1 MPRLAIIAH
10 QASDTNL
17 RLLDAAR
24 ALAVDAVLLSPA
36 EGRRWLRPGDTAL
49 ARIDVLSTLRGPEP
63 GLGDVSALERMGVT
77 VLNPAGAL
85 LGAHD
90 KLATA
95 LRLAARRLPHPRTVH
110 VGGDVDP
117 GLRYPVVVKPR
128 FGSWGLDVHLCTD
141 RHALERR
148 LRSLAHREWFLR
160 QGALVQELV
169 RPQGYDL
176 RLVVSAGRVIGAIER
191 VPAPGEWRTNISL
204 GGRRRPVD
212 PPAAARL
219 LALEA
224 ADALGADLVGVDLLP
239 DQAGGWTILELNGAV
254 EFNHVYTL
262 NGADPH
268 EQTIRNLLGWPRAV
282 DASVA

>member
-1 MPRLAIIAH
+1 
-10 QASDTNL
+10 
-17 RLLDAAR
+17 
-24 ALAVDAVLLSPA
+24 
-36 EGRRWLRPGDTAL
+36 
-49 ARIDVLSTLRGPEP
+49 
-63 GLGDVSALERMGVT
+63 MGVT

-95 LRLAARRLPHPRTVH
+95 LRLGAHGLPHPRTVH
-110 VGGDVDP
+110 VGGDVDS
-117 GLRYPVVVKPR
+117 GLGFPVVVKPR
-128 FGSWGLDVHLCTD
+128 FGSWGRDVHLCPSRD
-141 RHALERR
+141 ALKRR
-148 LRSLAHREWFLR
+148 LRSLTRREWFLH

-169 RPQGYDL
+169 PPQGYDL
-176 RLVVSAGRVIGAIER
+176 RLVVSAGRVVGAIER
-191 VPAPGEWRTNISL
+191 VPAAGEWRTNISL

-224 ADALGADLVGVDLLP
+224 AKALGADLVGVDLLP
-239 DQAGGWTILELNGAV
+239 DEAGGWTILELNGAV
-254 EFNHVYTL
+254 EFNHAYTL

-268 EQTIRNLLGWPRAV
+268 EQTIRNLLGCPRAV